1 MKTCP
6 KCGYDKLADTARF
19 CHKCGCDCAAVQV
32 KRTPAAEEPE
42 AAPLVGDKNLINE
55 STIIGKQEKYEA
67 SNITIHNNIT
77 EDHSH
82 TTIVCAASGKRIYL
96 DHSVVC
102 PKCGKQ
108 VALEYYVE
116 ASKRCEN
123 CEQQAREEYRAFVV
137 RTTGAGPLDAAC
149 KQQLDAEAQRLR
161 IDAAT
166 QASILRARQ
175 QKPAGKSA
183 ELTSVQRA
191 ELEAAVSRLITATEP
206 EPAQKSLEALT
217 VLHENSSN
225 YEAGYWYFLA
235 RAVVCPEESVKA
247 YEEELTDDYWQR
259 FWGFLSYC
267 NTGSPKGGAA
277 VDRLRSVFGQRE
289 DDIRLAEAVYYLAR
303 GFDAFETSMLE
314 RAGELASSVRREY
327 LSKPLISVYDT
338 LQRLVRENIRLE
350 EKYTPMET
358 FVLVDVFRAG
368 KYIEY
373 LCVEQARKEQEA
385 REAEA
390 RREQEAREAEAKLER
405 ERQTAEQALR
415 RKQAEMSADRS
426 KRMEQ
431 EMARLGGAKPAAT
444 QQADSKA
451 FAGYETVVPGTKK
464 RNWGKTILI
473 VVVCLIALIG
483 LLFLIPAPEVR
494 NPSPSIGNRN
504 PRRARSRTPA
514 SYCSDSGAGIRN
526 SSPISAIRVAVGE
539 DRADLHAADS
549 RLQIELHGER
559 LGDKL
564 FLRQVGEHFFRI
576 DEDGVSAGRP
586 LVGYAVF
593 VEQVAQQLHLADA
606 GVELFVFGI
615 FVQPHGQ
622 RIHVAARHA
631 AVGHVAFEHDAEG
644 HGLPVELFAAHGHEP
659 AHVHHTVLLGRD
671 GHDVG
676 IGVDFADDLLD
687 GLVGIA
693 LLAGL
698 DEIGIL
704 GEAGRVEQQGYAIA
718 AADFGRFADVA
729 HRHGLAAGRVVGDG
743 QHDARDF
750 LARVL
755 AQELFELGDVHLTLE
770 RQLSFRHHQRAHRI
784 PPLPRRGL
792 HDRRC
797 ALWWCRNG
805 SCPGRCRPP

>member
-32 KRTPAAEEPE
+32 KRTSAAEEPE

-82 TTIVCAASGKRIYL
+82 TTIVCAVSGKRIYL

-149 KQQLDAEAQRLR
+149 KQQLDAEAQRLQ

-225 YEAGYWYFLA
+225 YEADYWYFLA

-259 FWGFLSYC
+259 YWGFLGYC

-289 DDIRLAEAVYYLAR
+289 DDIRLAEAIYYLAR
-303 GFDAFETSMLE
+303 GFDAFETSMLG
-314 RAGELASSVRREY
+314 RAGELASSVRRED
-327 LSKPLISVYDT
+327 LSKPLVPVYDT

-358 FVLVDVFRAG
+358 FVFVDVFRAG

-373 LCVEQARKEQEA
+373 LCAEQARKEQEA

-405 ERQTAEQALR
+405 ERQAAAQALR

-483 LLFLIPAPEVR
+483 LLFLIPAPE
-494 NPSPSIGNRN
+494 S
-504 PRRARSRTPA
+504 
-514 SYCSDSGAGIRN
+514 
-526 SSPISAIRVAVGE
+526 
-539 DRADLHAADS
+539 
-549 RLQIELHGER
+549 LQ
-559 LGDKL
+559 
-564 FLRQVGEHFFRI
+564 
-576 DEDGVSAGRP
+576 
-586 LVGYAVF
+586 
-593 VEQVAQQLHLADA
+593 
-606 GVELFVFGI
+606 
-615 FVQPHGQ
+615 
-622 RIHVAARHA
+622 
-631 AVGHVAFEHDAEG
+631 
-644 HGLPVELFAAHGHEP
+644 
-659 AHVHHTVLLGRD
+659 
-671 GHDVG
+671 
-676 IGVDFADDLLD
+676 
-687 GLVGIA
+687 
-693 LLAGL
+693 
-698 DEIGIL
+698 
-704 GEAGRVEQQGYAIA
+704 
-718 AADFGRFADVA
+718 
-729 HRHGLAAGRVVGDG
+729 
-743 QHDARDF
+743 
-750 LARVL
+750 
-755 AQELFELGDVHLTLE
+755 
-770 RQLSFRHHQRAHRI
+770 
-784 PPLPRRGL
+784 
-792 HDRRC
+792 
-797 ALWWCRNG
+797 
-805 SCPGRCRPP
+805 

>member
-1 MKTCP
+1 MEDSQHLCP
-6 KCGYDKLADTARF
+6 DCGANYVEAVVDDIASGAGADSRLMLASLEEGLAGLDAVPLPALGDTAR
-19 CHKCGCDCAAVQV
+19 KMLPALCAAALVFCLLAGVATGANIFYLLVAVALVPLAVSLLARMQGKLRLSAGEV
-32 KRTPAAEEPE
+32 VVRAAARVFAEDAASVRERFAGDAEVLARLDAMQLRLDDALARQASAHAQNRRKVTVIAAVVLICCSAGAGALAVRNHAARKAQAAYAAQPEWVRLRDSYADAAGDDEYAGKDLRIAVVRAMLADGQGAAAEEPE

-82 TTIVCAASGKRIYL
+82 TTIVCAVSGKRIYL

-483 LLFLIPAPEVR
+483 LLFLIPAPE
-494 NPSPSIGNRN
+494 S
-504 PRRARSRTPA
+504 
-514 SYCSDSGAGIRN
+514 
-526 SSPISAIRVAVGE
+526 
-539 DRADLHAADS
+539 
-549 RLQIELHGER
+549 LQ
-559 LGDKL
+559 
-564 FLRQVGEHFFRI
+564 
-576 DEDGVSAGRP
+576 
-586 LVGYAVF
+586 
-593 VEQVAQQLHLADA
+593 
-606 GVELFVFGI
+606 
-615 FVQPHGQ
+615 
-622 RIHVAARHA
+622 
-631 AVGHVAFEHDAEG
+631 
-644 HGLPVELFAAHGHEP
+644 
-659 AHVHHTVLLGRD
+659 
-671 GHDVG
+671 
-676 IGVDFADDLLD
+676 
-687 GLVGIA
+687 
-693 LLAGL
+693 
-698 DEIGIL
+698 
-704 GEAGRVEQQGYAIA
+704 
-718 AADFGRFADVA
+718 
-729 HRHGLAAGRVVGDG
+729 
-743 QHDARDF
+743 
-750 LARVL
+750 
-755 AQELFELGDVHLTLE
+755 
-770 RQLSFRHHQRAHRI
+770 
-784 PPLPRRGL
+784 
-792 HDRRC
+792 
-797 ALWWCRNG
+797 
-805 SCPGRCRPP
+805 

>member
-6 KCGYDKLADTARF
+6 VCGNRMEDSQHLCPDCGADYVEAVVNDIASGAGADSRLMLASLEEGLAGLDAVPLPALGDTAR
-19 CHKCGCDCAAVQV
+19 KMLPALCAAALVFCLLAGVATGANIFYLLAAVALVPLAVSLLARMQGKLRLSAGEV
-32 KRTPAAEEPE
+32 VVRAAARVFAEDAASVRERFAGDAEVLARLDAMQLRLDDALARQASAHAQNRRKVTVIAAVVLICCSAGAGALAVRNHAARKAQAAYAAQPEWVRLRDSYADAAGDDEYAGKDLRIAVVRAMLADGQGAAAEEPE

-82 TTIVCAASGKRIYL
+82 TTIVCAVSGKRIYL

-483 LLFLIPAPEVR
+483 LLFLIPAPE
-494 NPSPSIGNRN
+494 S
-504 PRRARSRTPA
+504 
-514 SYCSDSGAGIRN
+514 
-526 SSPISAIRVAVGE
+526 
-539 DRADLHAADS
+539 
-549 RLQIELHGER
+549 LQ
-559 LGDKL
+559 
-564 FLRQVGEHFFRI
+564 
-576 DEDGVSAGRP
+576 
-586 LVGYAVF
+586 
-593 VEQVAQQLHLADA
+593 
-606 GVELFVFGI
+606 
-615 FVQPHGQ
+615 
-622 RIHVAARHA
+622 
-631 AVGHVAFEHDAEG
+631 
-644 HGLPVELFAAHGHEP
+644 
-659 AHVHHTVLLGRD
+659 
-671 GHDVG
+671 
-676 IGVDFADDLLD
+676 
-687 GLVGIA
+687 
-693 LLAGL
+693 
-698 DEIGIL
+698 
-704 GEAGRVEQQGYAIA
+704 
-718 AADFGRFADVA
+718 
-729 HRHGLAAGRVVGDG
+729 
-743 QHDARDF
+743 
-750 LARVL
+750 
-755 AQELFELGDVHLTLE
+755 
-770 RQLSFRHHQRAHRI
+770 
-784 PPLPRRGL
+784 
-792 HDRRC
+792 
-797 ALWWCRNG
+797 
-805 SCPGRCRPP
+805 

>member
-1 MKTCP
+1 MEDSQHLCP
-6 KCGYDKLADTARF
+6 DCGANYVEAVVDDIASGAGADSRLMLASLEEGLAGLDAVPLPALGDTAR
-19 CHKCGCDCAAVQV
+19 KMLPALCAAALVFCLLAGVATGANIFYLLAAVALVPLAVSLLARMQGKLRLSAGEV
-32 KRTPAAEEPE
+32 VVRAAARVFAEDAASVRERFAGDAEVLARLDAMQLRLDDALARQASAHAQNRRKVTVIAAVVLICCSAGAGALAVRNHAARKAQAAYAAQPEWVRLRDSYADAAGDDEYAGKDLRIAVVRAMLADGQGAAAEEPE

-82 TTIVCAASGKRIYL
+82 TTIVCAVSGKRIYL

-405 ERQTAEQALR
+405 ERQAAEQALR

-483 LLFLIPAPEVR
+483 LLFLIPAPE
-494 NPSPSIGNRN
+494 S
-504 PRRARSRTPA
+504 
-514 SYCSDSGAGIRN
+514 
-526 SSPISAIRVAVGE
+526 
-539 DRADLHAADS
+539 
-549 RLQIELHGER
+549 LQ
-559 LGDKL
+559 
-564 FLRQVGEHFFRI
+564 
-576 DEDGVSAGRP
+576 
-586 LVGYAVF
+586 
-593 VEQVAQQLHLADA
+593 
-606 GVELFVFGI
+606 
-615 FVQPHGQ
+615 
-622 RIHVAARHA
+622 
-631 AVGHVAFEHDAEG
+631 
-644 HGLPVELFAAHGHEP
+644 
-659 AHVHHTVLLGRD
+659 
-671 GHDVG
+671 
-676 IGVDFADDLLD
+676 
-687 GLVGIA
+687 
-693 LLAGL
+693 
-698 DEIGIL
+698 
-704 GEAGRVEQQGYAIA
+704 
-718 AADFGRFADVA
+718 
-729 HRHGLAAGRVVGDG
+729 
-743 QHDARDF
+743 
-750 LARVL
+750 
-755 AQELFELGDVHLTLE
+755 
-770 RQLSFRHHQRAHRI
+770 
-784 PPLPRRGL
+784 
-792 HDRRC
+792 
-797 ALWWCRNG
+797 
-805 SCPGRCRPP
+805 

>member
-1 MKTCP
+1 MEDSQHLCP
-6 KCGYDKLADTARF
+6 DCGANYVEAVVDDIASGAGADSRLMLASLEEGLAGLDAVPLPALGDTAR
-19 CHKCGCDCAAVQV
+19 KMLPALCAAALVFCLLAGVATGANIFYLLAAVALVPLAVSLLARMQGKLRLSAGEV
-32 KRTPAAEEPE
+32 VVRAAARVFAEDAASVRERFAGDAEVLARLDAMQLRLDDALARQASAHAQNRRKVTVIAAVVLICCSAGAGALAVRNHAARKAQAAYAAQPEWVRLRDSYADAAGDDEYAGKDLRIAVVRAMLADGQGAAAEEPE

-82 TTIVCAASGKRIYL
+82 TTIVCAVSGKRIYL

-314 RAGELASSVRREY
+314 RAGELASSVRRE
-327 LSKPLISVYDT
+327 SFPKPLISVYDT

-483 LLFLIPAPEVR
+483 LLFLIPAPE
-494 NPSPSIGNRN
+494 S
-504 PRRARSRTPA
+504 
-514 SYCSDSGAGIRN
+514 
-526 SSPISAIRVAVGE
+526 
-539 DRADLHAADS
+539 
-549 RLQIELHGER
+549 LQ
-559 LGDKL
+559 
-564 FLRQVGEHFFRI
+564 
-576 DEDGVSAGRP
+576 
-586 LVGYAVF
+586 
-593 VEQVAQQLHLADA
+593 
-606 GVELFVFGI
+606 
-615 FVQPHGQ
+615 
-622 RIHVAARHA
+622 
-631 AVGHVAFEHDAEG
+631 
-644 HGLPVELFAAHGHEP
+644 
-659 AHVHHTVLLGRD
+659 
-671 GHDVG
+671 
-676 IGVDFADDLLD
+676 
-687 GLVGIA
+687 
-693 LLAGL
+693 
-698 DEIGIL
+698 
-704 GEAGRVEQQGYAIA
+704 
-718 AADFGRFADVA
+718 
-729 HRHGLAAGRVVGDG
+729 
-743 QHDARDF
+743 
-750 LARVL
+750 
-755 AQELFELGDVHLTLE
+755 
-770 RQLSFRHHQRAHRI
+770 
-784 PPLPRRGL
+784 
-792 HDRRC
+792 
-797 ALWWCRNG
+797 
-805 SCPGRCRPP
+805 

>member
-6 KCGYDKLADTARF
+6 VCGNRMEDSQHLCPDCGANYVEAVVDDIASGAGADSRLMLASLEEGLAGLDAVPLPALGDTAR
-19 CHKCGCDCAAVQV
+19 KMLPALCAAALVFCLLAGVATGANIFYLLAAVALVPLAVSLLARMQGKLRLSAGEV
-32 KRTPAAEEPE
+32 VVRAAARVFAEDAASVRERFAGDAEVLARLDAMQLRLDDALARQASAHAQNRRKVTVIAAVVLICCSAGAGALAVRNHAARKAQAAYAAQPEWVRLRDSYADAAGDDEYAGKDLRIAVVRAMLADGQGAAAEEPE

-82 TTIVCAASGKRIYL
+82 TTIVCAVSGKRIYL

-483 LLFLIPAPEVR
+483 LLFLIPAPE
-494 NPSPSIGNRN
+494 S
-504 PRRARSRTPA
+504 
-514 SYCSDSGAGIRN
+514 
-526 SSPISAIRVAVGE
+526 
-539 DRADLHAADS
+539 
-549 RLQIELHGER
+549 LQ
-559 LGDKL
+559 
-564 FLRQVGEHFFRI
+564 
-576 DEDGVSAGRP
+576 
-586 LVGYAVF
+586 
-593 VEQVAQQLHLADA
+593 
-606 GVELFVFGI
+606 
-615 FVQPHGQ
+615 
-622 RIHVAARHA
+622 
-631 AVGHVAFEHDAEG
+631 
-644 HGLPVELFAAHGHEP
+644 
-659 AHVHHTVLLGRD
+659 
-671 GHDVG
+671 
-676 IGVDFADDLLD
+676 
-687 GLVGIA
+687 
-693 LLAGL
+693 
-698 DEIGIL
+698 
-704 GEAGRVEQQGYAIA
+704 
-718 AADFGRFADVA
+718 
-729 HRHGLAAGRVVGDG
+729 
-743 QHDARDF
+743 
-750 LARVL
+750 
-755 AQELFELGDVHLTLE
+755 
-770 RQLSFRHHQRAHRI
+770 
-784 PPLPRRGL
+784 
-792 HDRRC
+792 
-797 ALWWCRNG
+797 
-805 SCPGRCRPP
+805 

>member
-1 MKTCP
+1 MEDSQHLCP
-6 KCGYDKLADTARF
+6 DCGANYVEAVVDDIASGAGADSRLMLASLEEGLAGLDAVPLPALGDTAR
-19 CHKCGCDCAAVQV
+19 KMLPALCAAALVFCLLAGVATGANIFYLLAAVALVPLAVSLLARMQGKLRLSAGEV
-32 KRTPAAEEPE
+32 VVRAAARVFAEDAASVRERFAGDAEVLARLDAMQLRLDDALARQASAHAQNRRKVTVIAAVVLICCSAGAGALAVRNHAARKAQAAYAAQPEWVWLRDSYADAAGDDEYAGKDLRIAVVRAMLADGQGAAAEEPE

-82 TTIVCAASGKRIYL
+82 TTIVCAVSGKRIYL

-483 LLFLIPAPEVR
+483 LLFLIPAPE
-494 NPSPSIGNRN
+494 S
-504 PRRARSRTPA
+504 
-514 SYCSDSGAGIRN
+514 
-526 SSPISAIRVAVGE
+526 
-539 DRADLHAADS
+539 
-549 RLQIELHGER
+549 LQ
-559 LGDKL
+559 
-564 FLRQVGEHFFRI
+564 
-576 DEDGVSAGRP
+576 
-586 LVGYAVF
+586 
-593 VEQVAQQLHLADA
+593 
-606 GVELFVFGI
+606 
-615 FVQPHGQ
+615 
-622 RIHVAARHA
+622 
-631 AVGHVAFEHDAEG
+631 
-644 HGLPVELFAAHGHEP
+644 
-659 AHVHHTVLLGRD
+659 
-671 GHDVG
+671 
-676 IGVDFADDLLD
+676 
-687 GLVGIA
+687 
-693 LLAGL
+693 
-698 DEIGIL
+698 
-704 GEAGRVEQQGYAIA
+704 
-718 AADFGRFADVA
+718 
-729 HRHGLAAGRVVGDG
+729 
-743 QHDARDF
+743 
-750 LARVL
+750 
-755 AQELFELGDVHLTLE
+755 
-770 RQLSFRHHQRAHRI
+770 
-784 PPLPRRGL
+784 
-792 HDRRC
+792 
-797 ALWWCRNG
+797 
-805 SCPGRCRPP
+805 

>member
-1 MKTCP
+1 MEDSQHLCP
-6 KCGYDKLADTARF
+6 DCGADYVEAVVNDIASGAGADSRLMLASLEEGLAGLDAVPLPALGDTAR
-19 CHKCGCDCAAVQV
+19 KMLPALCAAALVFCLLAGVATGANIFYLLAAVALVPLAVSLLARMQGKLRLSAGEV
-32 KRTPAAEEPE
+32 VVRAAARVFAEDAASVRERFAGDAEVLARLDAMQLRLDDALARQASAHAQNRRKVTVIAAVVLICCSAGAGALAVRNHAARKAQAAYAAQPEWVRLRDSYADAAGDDEYAGKDLRIAVVRAMLADGQGAAAEEPE

-82 TTIVCAASGKRIYL
+82 TTIVCAVSGKRIYL

-350 EKYTPMET
+350 EKYTPMEI

-483 LLFLIPAPEVR
+483 LLFLIPAPE
-494 NPSPSIGNRN
+494 S
-504 PRRARSRTPA
+504 
-514 SYCSDSGAGIRN
+514 
-526 SSPISAIRVAVGE
+526 
-539 DRADLHAADS
+539 
-549 RLQIELHGER
+549 LQ
-559 LGDKL
+559 
-564 FLRQVGEHFFRI
+564 
-576 DEDGVSAGRP
+576 
-586 LVGYAVF
+586 
-593 VEQVAQQLHLADA
+593 
-606 GVELFVFGI
+606 
-615 FVQPHGQ
+615 
-622 RIHVAARHA
+622 
-631 AVGHVAFEHDAEG
+631 
-644 HGLPVELFAAHGHEP
+644 
-659 AHVHHTVLLGRD
+659 
-671 GHDVG
+671 
-676 IGVDFADDLLD
+676 
-687 GLVGIA
+687 
-693 LLAGL
+693 
-698 DEIGIL
+698 
-704 GEAGRVEQQGYAIA
+704 
-718 AADFGRFADVA
+718 
-729 HRHGLAAGRVVGDG
+729 
-743 QHDARDF
+743 
-750 LARVL
+750 
-755 AQELFELGDVHLTLE
+755 
-770 RQLSFRHHQRAHRI
+770 
-784 PPLPRRGL
+784 
-792 HDRRC
+792 
-797 ALWWCRNG
+797 
-805 SCPGRCRPP
+805 

>member
-1 MKTCP
+1 MEDSQHLCP
-6 KCGYDKLADTARF
+6 DCGADYVEAVVNDIASGAGADSRLMLASLEEGLAGLDAVPLPALGDTAR
-19 CHKCGCDCAAVQV
+19 KMLPALCAAALVFCLLAGVATGANIFYLLAAVALVPLAVSLLARMQGKLRLSAGEV
-32 KRTPAAEEPE
+32 VVRAAARVFAEDAASVRERFAGDAEVLARLDAMQLRLDDALARQASAHAQNRRKVTVIAAVVLICCSAGAGALAVRNHAARKAQAAYAAQPEWVRLRDSYADAAGDDEYAGKDLRIAVVRAMLADGQGAAAEEPE

-82 TTIVCAASGKRIYL
+82 TTIVCAVSGKRIYL

-431 EMARLGGAKPAAT
+431 EMARLGGVKPAAT

-483 LLFLIPAPEVR
+483 LLFLIPAPE
-494 NPSPSIGNRN
+494 S
-504 PRRARSRTPA
+504 
-514 SYCSDSGAGIRN
+514 
-526 SSPISAIRVAVGE
+526 
-539 DRADLHAADS
+539 
-549 RLQIELHGER
+549 LQ
-559 LGDKL
+559 
-564 FLRQVGEHFFRI
+564 
-576 DEDGVSAGRP
+576 
-586 LVGYAVF
+586 
-593 VEQVAQQLHLADA
+593 
-606 GVELFVFGI
+606 
-615 FVQPHGQ
+615 
-622 RIHVAARHA
+622 
-631 AVGHVAFEHDAEG
+631 
-644 HGLPVELFAAHGHEP
+644 
-659 AHVHHTVLLGRD
+659 
-671 GHDVG
+671 
-676 IGVDFADDLLD
+676 
-687 GLVGIA
+687 
-693 LLAGL
+693 
-698 DEIGIL
+698 
-704 GEAGRVEQQGYAIA
+704 
-718 AADFGRFADVA
+718 
-729 HRHGLAAGRVVGDG
+729 
-743 QHDARDF
+743 
-750 LARVL
+750 
-755 AQELFELGDVHLTLE
+755 
-770 RQLSFRHHQRAHRI
+770 
-784 PPLPRRGL
+784 
-792 HDRRC
+792 
-797 ALWWCRNG
+797 
-805 SCPGRCRPP
+805 

>member
-1 MKTCP
+1 MEDSQHLCP
-6 KCGYDKLADTARF
+6 DCGANYVEAVVDDIASGAGADSRLMLASLEEGLAGLDAVPLPALGDTAR
-19 CHKCGCDCAAVQV
+19 KMLPALCAAALVFCLLAGVATGANIFYLLAAVALVPLAVSLLARMQGKLRLSAGEV
-32 KRTPAAEEPE
+32 VVRAAARVFAEDAASVRERFAGDAEVLARLDAMQLRLDDALARQASAHAQNRRKVTVIAAVVLICCSAGAGALAVRNHAARKAQAAYAAQPEWVRLRDSYADAAGDDEYAGKDLRIAVVRAMLADGQGAAAEEPE

-82 TTIVCAASGKRIYL
+82 TTIVCAVSGKRIYL

-405 ERQTAEQALR
+405 ERQAAEQALR
-415 RKQAEMSADRS
+415 RKQAELSADRS

-483 LLFLIPAPEVR
+483 LLFLIPAPE
-494 NPSPSIGNRN
+494 S
-504 PRRARSRTPA
+504 
-514 SYCSDSGAGIRN
+514 
-526 SSPISAIRVAVGE
+526 
-539 DRADLHAADS
+539 
-549 RLQIELHGER
+549 LQ
-559 LGDKL
+559 
-564 FLRQVGEHFFRI
+564 
-576 DEDGVSAGRP
+576 
-586 LVGYAVF
+586 
-593 VEQVAQQLHLADA
+593 
-606 GVELFVFGI
+606 
-615 FVQPHGQ
+615 
-622 RIHVAARHA
+622 
-631 AVGHVAFEHDAEG
+631 
-644 HGLPVELFAAHGHEP
+644 
-659 AHVHHTVLLGRD
+659 
-671 GHDVG
+671 
-676 IGVDFADDLLD
+676 
-687 GLVGIA
+687 
-693 LLAGL
+693 
-698 DEIGIL
+698 
-704 GEAGRVEQQGYAIA
+704 
-718 AADFGRFADVA
+718 
-729 HRHGLAAGRVVGDG
+729 
-743 QHDARDF
+743 
-750 LARVL
+750 
-755 AQELFELGDVHLTLE
+755 
-770 RQLSFRHHQRAHRI
+770 
-784 PPLPRRGL
+784 
-792 HDRRC
+792 
-797 ALWWCRNG
+797 
-805 SCPGRCRPP
+805 

>member
-1 MKTCP
+1 MEDSQHLCP
-6 KCGYDKLADTARF
+6 DCGANYVEAVVDDIASGAGADSRLMLASLEEGLAGLDAVPLPALGDTAR
-19 CHKCGCDCAAVQV
+19 KMLPALCAAALVFCLLAGVATGANIFYLLAAVALVPLAVSLLARMQGKLRLSAGEV
-32 KRTPAAEEPE
+32 VVRAAARVFAEDAASVRERFAGDAEVLARLDAMQLRLDAALARQASAHAQNRRKVTVIAAVVLICCSAGAGALAVRNHAARKAQAAYAAQPEWVRLRDSYADAAGDDEYAGKDLRIAVVRAMLADGQGAAAEEPE

-82 TTIVCAASGKRIYL
+82 TTIVCAVSGKRIYL

-314 RAGELASSVRREY
+314 RAGELASSVRRES

-405 ERQTAEQALR
+405 ERQAAEQALR

-483 LLFLIPAPEVR
+483 LLFLIPAPE
-494 NPSPSIGNRN
+494 S
-504 PRRARSRTPA
+504 
-514 SYCSDSGAGIRN
+514 
-526 SSPISAIRVAVGE
+526 
-539 DRADLHAADS
+539 
-549 RLQIELHGER
+549 LQ
-559 LGDKL
+559 
-564 FLRQVGEHFFRI
+564 
-576 DEDGVSAGRP
+576 
-586 LVGYAVF
+586 
-593 VEQVAQQLHLADA
+593 
-606 GVELFVFGI
+606 
-615 FVQPHGQ
+615 
-622 RIHVAARHA
+622 
-631 AVGHVAFEHDAEG
+631 
-644 HGLPVELFAAHGHEP
+644 
-659 AHVHHTVLLGRD
+659 
-671 GHDVG
+671 
-676 IGVDFADDLLD
+676 
-687 GLVGIA
+687 
-693 LLAGL
+693 
-698 DEIGIL
+698 
-704 GEAGRVEQQGYAIA
+704 
-718 AADFGRFADVA
+718 
-729 HRHGLAAGRVVGDG
+729 
-743 QHDARDF
+743 
-750 LARVL
+750 
-755 AQELFELGDVHLTLE
+755 
-770 RQLSFRHHQRAHRI
+770 
-784 PPLPRRGL
+784 
-792 HDRRC
+792 
-797 ALWWCRNG
+797 
-805 SCPGRCRPP
+805 

>member
-1 MKTCP
+1 MEDSQHLCP
-6 KCGYDKLADTARF
+6 DCGANYVEAVVDDIASGAGADSRLMLASLEEGLAGLDAVPLPALGDTAR
-19 CHKCGCDCAAVQV
+19 KMLPALCAAALVFCLLAGVATGANIFYLLAAVALVPLVVSLLARMQGKLRLSAGEV
-32 KRTPAAEEPE
+32 VVRAAARVFAEDAASVRERFAGDAEVLARLDAMQLRLDDALARQASAHAQNRRKVTVIAAVVLICCSAGAGALAVRNHAARKAQAAYAAQPEWVRLRDSYADAAGDDEYAGKDLRIAVVRAMLADGQGAAAEEPE

-82 TTIVCAASGKRIYL
+82 TTIVCAVSGKRIYL

-483 LLFLIPAPEVR
+483 LLFLIPAPE
-494 NPSPSIGNRN
+494 S
-504 PRRARSRTPA
+504 
-514 SYCSDSGAGIRN
+514 
-526 SSPISAIRVAVGE
+526 
-539 DRADLHAADS
+539 
-549 RLQIELHGER
+549 LQ
-559 LGDKL
+559 
-564 FLRQVGEHFFRI
+564 
-576 DEDGVSAGRP
+576 
-586 LVGYAVF
+586 
-593 VEQVAQQLHLADA
+593 
-606 GVELFVFGI
+606 
-615 FVQPHGQ
+615 
-622 RIHVAARHA
+622 
-631 AVGHVAFEHDAEG
+631 
-644 HGLPVELFAAHGHEP
+644 
-659 AHVHHTVLLGRD
+659 
-671 GHDVG
+671 
-676 IGVDFADDLLD
+676 
-687 GLVGIA
+687 
-693 LLAGL
+693 
-698 DEIGIL
+698 
-704 GEAGRVEQQGYAIA
+704 
-718 AADFGRFADVA
+718 
-729 HRHGLAAGRVVGDG
+729 
-743 QHDARDF
+743 
-750 LARVL
+750 
-755 AQELFELGDVHLTLE
+755 
-770 RQLSFRHHQRAHRI
+770 
-784 PPLPRRGL
+784 
-792 HDRRC
+792 
-797 ALWWCRNG
+797 
-805 SCPGRCRPP
+805 

>member
-1 MKTCP
+1 MEDSQHLCP
-6 KCGYDKLADTARF
+6 DCGADYVEAVVNDIASGAGADSRLMLASLEEGLAGLDAVPLPALGDTAR
-19 CHKCGCDCAAVQV
+19 KMLPALCAAALVFCLLAGVATGANIFYLLAAVALVPLAVSLLARMQGKLRLSAGEV
-32 KRTPAAEEPE
+32 VVRAAARVFAEDAASVRERFAGDAEVLARLDAMQLRLDDALARQASAHAQNRRKVTVIAAVVLICCSAGAGALAVRNHAARKAQAAYAAQPEWVRLRDSYADAAGDDEYAGKDLRIAVVRAMLADGQGAAAEEPE

-82 TTIVCAASGKRIYL
+82 TTIVCAVSGKRIYL

-415 RKQAEMSADRS
+415 RKQAEVSADRS

-483 LLFLIPAPEVR
+483 LLFLIPAPE
-494 NPSPSIGNRN
+494 S
-504 PRRARSRTPA
+504 
-514 SYCSDSGAGIRN
+514 
-526 SSPISAIRVAVGE
+526 
-539 DRADLHAADS
+539 
-549 RLQIELHGER
+549 LQ
-559 LGDKL
+559 
-564 FLRQVGEHFFRI
+564 
-576 DEDGVSAGRP
+576 
-586 LVGYAVF
+586 
-593 VEQVAQQLHLADA
+593 
-606 GVELFVFGI
+606 
-615 FVQPHGQ
+615 
-622 RIHVAARHA
+622 
-631 AVGHVAFEHDAEG
+631 
-644 HGLPVELFAAHGHEP
+644 
-659 AHVHHTVLLGRD
+659 
-671 GHDVG
+671 
-676 IGVDFADDLLD
+676 
-687 GLVGIA
+687 
-693 LLAGL
+693 
-698 DEIGIL
+698 
-704 GEAGRVEQQGYAIA
+704 
-718 AADFGRFADVA
+718 
-729 HRHGLAAGRVVGDG
+729 
-743 QHDARDF
+743 
-750 LARVL
+750 
-755 AQELFELGDVHLTLE
+755 
-770 RQLSFRHHQRAHRI
+770 
-784 PPLPRRGL
+784 
-792 HDRRC
+792 
-797 ALWWCRNG
+797 
-805 SCPGRCRPP
+805 

>member
-1 MKTCP
+1 MEDSQHLCP
-6 KCGYDKLADTARF
+6 DCGANYVEAVVDDIASGAGADSRLMLASLEEGLAGLDAVPLPALGDTAR
-19 CHKCGCDCAAVQV
+19 KMLPALCAAALVFCLLAGVATGANIFYLLAAVALVPLAVSLLARMQGKLRLSAGEV
-32 KRTPAAEEPE
+32 VVRAAARVFAEDAASVRERFAGDAEVLARLDAMQLRLDDALARQASAHAQNRRKVTVIAAVVLICCSAGAGALAVRNHAARKAQAAYAAQPEWVRLRDSYADAAGDDEYAGKDLRIAVVRAMLADGQGAAAEEPE

-82 TTIVCAASGKRIYL
+82 TTIVCAVSGKRIYL

-289 DDIRLAEAVYYLAR
+289 DDIRLAEAIYYLAR
-303 GFDAFETSMLE
+303 GFDAFETSMLG

-327 LSKPLISVYDT
+327 LSKPLVPVYDT

-483 LLFLIPAPEVR
+483 LLFLIPAPE
-494 NPSPSIGNRN
+494 S
-504 PRRARSRTPA
+504 
-514 SYCSDSGAGIRN
+514 
-526 SSPISAIRVAVGE
+526 
-539 DRADLHAADS
+539 
-549 RLQIELHGER
+549 LQ
-559 LGDKL
+559 
-564 FLRQVGEHFFRI
+564 
-576 DEDGVSAGRP
+576 
-586 LVGYAVF
+586 
-593 VEQVAQQLHLADA
+593 
-606 GVELFVFGI
+606 
-615 FVQPHGQ
+615 
-622 RIHVAARHA
+622 
-631 AVGHVAFEHDAEG
+631 
-644 HGLPVELFAAHGHEP
+644 
-659 AHVHHTVLLGRD
+659 
-671 GHDVG
+671 
-676 IGVDFADDLLD
+676 
-687 GLVGIA
+687 
-693 LLAGL
+693 
-698 DEIGIL
+698 
-704 GEAGRVEQQGYAIA
+704 
-718 AADFGRFADVA
+718 
-729 HRHGLAAGRVVGDG
+729 
-743 QHDARDF
+743 
-750 LARVL
+750 
-755 AQELFELGDVHLTLE
+755 
-770 RQLSFRHHQRAHRI
+770 
-784 PPLPRRGL
+784 
-792 HDRRC
+792 
-797 ALWWCRNG
+797 
-805 SCPGRCRPP
+805 

>member
-32 KRTPAAEEPE
+32 ERTSAAEEPE

-82 TTIVCAASGKRIYL
+82 TTIVCAVSGKRIYL

-149 KQQLDAEAQRLR
+149 KQQLDAEAQRLQ

-166 QASILRARQ
+166 QASILRARL

-206 EPAQKSLEALT
+206 EPAQKSFEALT

-225 YEAGYWYFLA
+225 YEADYWYFLA
-235 RAVVCPEESVKA
+235 RAIVCPEESVKA

-259 FWGFLSYC
+259 FWGFLGYC

-373 LCVEQARKEQEA
+373 LCAEQARKEQEA

-405 ERQTAEQALR
+405 ERRAAEQALR
-415 RKQAEMSADRS
+415 RKQAELSADRS

-483 LLFLIPAPEVR
+483 LLFLIPAPE
-494 NPSPSIGNRN
+494 S
-504 PRRARSRTPA
+504 
-514 SYCSDSGAGIRN
+514 
-526 SSPISAIRVAVGE
+526 
-539 DRADLHAADS
+539 
-549 RLQIELHGER
+549 LQ
-559 LGDKL
+559 
-564 FLRQVGEHFFRI
+564 
-576 DEDGVSAGRP
+576 
-586 LVGYAVF
+586 
-593 VEQVAQQLHLADA
+593 
-606 GVELFVFGI
+606 
-615 FVQPHGQ
+615 
-622 RIHVAARHA
+622 
-631 AVGHVAFEHDAEG
+631 
-644 HGLPVELFAAHGHEP
+644 
-659 AHVHHTVLLGRD
+659 
-671 GHDVG
+671 
-676 IGVDFADDLLD
+676 
-687 GLVGIA
+687 
-693 LLAGL
+693 
-698 DEIGIL
+698 
-704 GEAGRVEQQGYAIA
+704 
-718 AADFGRFADVA
+718 
-729 HRHGLAAGRVVGDG
+729 
-743 QHDARDF
+743 
-750 LARVL
+750 
-755 AQELFELGDVHLTLE
+755 
-770 RQLSFRHHQRAHRI
+770 
-784 PPLPRRGL
+784 
-792 HDRRC
+792 
-797 ALWWCRNG
+797 
-805 SCPGRCRPP
+805 

>member
-1 MKTCP
+1 MEDSQHLCP
-6 KCGYDKLADTARF
+6 DCGANYVEAVVDDIASGAGADSRLMLASLEEGLAGLDAVPLPALGDTAR
-19 CHKCGCDCAAVQV
+19 KMLPALCAAALVFCLLAGVATGANIFYLLAAVALVPLAVSLLARMQGKLRLSAGEV
-32 KRTPAAEEPE
+32 VVRAAARVFAEDAASVRERFAGDAEVLARLDAMQLRLDDALARQASAHAQNRRKVTVIAAVVLICCSAGAGALAVRNHAARKAQAAYAAQPEWVRLRDSYADAAGDDEYAGKDLRIAVVRAMLADGQGAAAEEPE

-82 TTIVCAASGKRIYL
+82 TTIVCAVSGKRIYL

-289 DDIRLAEAVYYLAR
+289 DDIRLAEAIYYLAR
-303 GFDAFETSMLE
+303 GFDAFETSMLG

-327 LSKPLISVYDT
+327 LSKPLVPVYDT

-405 ERQTAEQALR
+405 ERQAAEQALR

-483 LLFLIPAPEVR
+483 LLFLIPAPE
-494 NPSPSIGNRN
+494 S
-504 PRRARSRTPA
+504 
-514 SYCSDSGAGIRN
+514 
-526 SSPISAIRVAVGE
+526 
-539 DRADLHAADS
+539 
-549 RLQIELHGER
+549 LQ
-559 LGDKL
+559 
-564 FLRQVGEHFFRI
+564 
-576 DEDGVSAGRP
+576 
-586 LVGYAVF
+586 
-593 VEQVAQQLHLADA
+593 
-606 GVELFVFGI
+606 
-615 FVQPHGQ
+615 
-622 RIHVAARHA
+622 
-631 AVGHVAFEHDAEG
+631 
-644 HGLPVELFAAHGHEP
+644 
-659 AHVHHTVLLGRD
+659 
-671 GHDVG
+671 
-676 IGVDFADDLLD
+676 
-687 GLVGIA
+687 
-693 LLAGL
+693 
-698 DEIGIL
+698 
-704 GEAGRVEQQGYAIA
+704 
-718 AADFGRFADVA
+718 
-729 HRHGLAAGRVVGDG
+729 
-743 QHDARDF
+743 
-750 LARVL
+750 
-755 AQELFELGDVHLTLE
+755 
-770 RQLSFRHHQRAHRI
+770 
-784 PPLPRRGL
+784 
-792 HDRRC
+792 
-797 ALWWCRNG
+797 
-805 SCPGRCRPP
+805 

>member
-1 MKTCP
+1 MEDSQHLCP
-6 KCGYDKLADTARF
+6 DCGADYVEAVVNDIASGAGADSRLMLASLEEGLAGLDAVPLPALGDTAR
-19 CHKCGCDCAAVQV
+19 KMLPALCAAALVFCLLAGVATGANIFYLLVAVALVPLAVSLLARMQGKLRLSAGEV
-32 KRTPAAEEPE
+32 VVRAAARVFAEDAASVRERFAGDAEVLARLDAMQLRLDDALARQASAHAQNRRKVTVIAAVVLICCSAGAGALAVRNHAARKAQAAYAAQPEWVRLRDSYADAAGDDEYAGKDLRIAVVRAMLADGQGAAAEEPE

-82 TTIVCAASGKRIYL
+82 TTIVCAVSGKRIYL

-483 LLFLIPAPEVR
+483 LLFLIPAPE
-494 NPSPSIGNRN
+494 S
-504 PRRARSRTPA
+504 
-514 SYCSDSGAGIRN
+514 
-526 SSPISAIRVAVGE
+526 
-539 DRADLHAADS
+539 
-549 RLQIELHGER
+549 LQ
-559 LGDKL
+559 
-564 FLRQVGEHFFRI
+564 
-576 DEDGVSAGRP
+576 
-586 LVGYAVF
+586 
-593 VEQVAQQLHLADA
+593 
-606 GVELFVFGI
+606 
-615 FVQPHGQ
+615 
-622 RIHVAARHA
+622 
-631 AVGHVAFEHDAEG
+631 
-644 HGLPVELFAAHGHEP
+644 
-659 AHVHHTVLLGRD
+659 
-671 GHDVG
+671 
-676 IGVDFADDLLD
+676 
-687 GLVGIA
+687 
-693 LLAGL
+693 
-698 DEIGIL
+698 
-704 GEAGRVEQQGYAIA
+704 
-718 AADFGRFADVA
+718 
-729 HRHGLAAGRVVGDG
+729 
-743 QHDARDF
+743 
-750 LARVL
+750 
-755 AQELFELGDVHLTLE
+755 
-770 RQLSFRHHQRAHRI
+770 
-784 PPLPRRGL
+784 
-792 HDRRC
+792 
-797 ALWWCRNG
+797 
-805 SCPGRCRPP
+805 

>member
-1 MKTCP
+1 MEDSQHLCP
-6 KCGYDKLADTARF
+6 DCGADYVEAVVNDIASGAGADSRLMLASLEEGLAGLDAVPLPALGDTAR
-19 CHKCGCDCAAVQV
+19 KMLPALCAAALVFCLLAGVATGANIFYLLAAVALVPLAVSLLARMQGKLRLSAGEV
-32 KRTPAAEEPE
+32 VVRAAARVFAEDAASVRERFAGDAEVLARLDAMQLRLDDALARQASAHAQNRRKVTAIAAVVLICCSAGAGALAVRNHAARKAQAAYAAQPEWVRLRDSYADAAGDDEYAGKDLRIAVVRAMLADGQGAAAEEPE

-82 TTIVCAASGKRIYL
+82 TTIVCAVSGKRIYL

-483 LLFLIPAPEVR
+483 LLFLIPAPE
-494 NPSPSIGNRN
+494 S
-504 PRRARSRTPA
+504 
-514 SYCSDSGAGIRN
+514 
-526 SSPISAIRVAVGE
+526 
-539 DRADLHAADS
+539 
-549 RLQIELHGER
+549 LQ
-559 LGDKL
+559 
-564 FLRQVGEHFFRI
+564 
-576 DEDGVSAGRP
+576 
-586 LVGYAVF
+586 
-593 VEQVAQQLHLADA
+593 
-606 GVELFVFGI
+606 
-615 FVQPHGQ
+615 
-622 RIHVAARHA
+622 
-631 AVGHVAFEHDAEG
+631 
-644 HGLPVELFAAHGHEP
+644 
-659 AHVHHTVLLGRD
+659 
-671 GHDVG
+671 
-676 IGVDFADDLLD
+676 
-687 GLVGIA
+687 
-693 LLAGL
+693 
-698 DEIGIL
+698 
-704 GEAGRVEQQGYAIA
+704 
-718 AADFGRFADVA
+718 
-729 HRHGLAAGRVVGDG
+729 
-743 QHDARDF
+743 
-750 LARVL
+750 
-755 AQELFELGDVHLTLE
+755 
-770 RQLSFRHHQRAHRI
+770 
-784 PPLPRRGL
+784 
-792 HDRRC
+792 
-797 ALWWCRNG
+797 
-805 SCPGRCRPP
+805 

>member
-82 TTIVCAASGKRIYL
+82 TTIVCAVSGKRIYL

-431 EMARLGGAKPAAT
+431 EMARLGGAKPRGDAT
-444 QQADSKA
+444 GGFES
-451 FAGYETVVPGTKK
+451 
-464 RNWGKTILI
+464 L
-473 VVVCLIALIG
+473 CG
-483 LLFLIPAPEVR
+483 L
-494 NPSPSIGNRN
+494 
-504 PRRARSRTPA
+504 
-514 SYCSDSGAGIRN
+514 
-526 SSPISAIRVAVGE
+526 
-539 DRADLHAADS
+539 
-549 RLQIELHGER
+549 
-559 LGDKL
+559 
-564 FLRQVGEHFFRI
+564 
-576 DEDGVSAGRP
+576 
-586 LVGYAVF
+586 
-593 VEQVAQQLHLADA
+593 
-606 GVELFVFGI
+606 
-615 FVQPHGQ
+615 
-622 RIHVAARHA
+622 
-631 AVGHVAFEHDAEG
+631 
-644 HGLPVELFAAHGHEP
+644 
-659 AHVHHTVLLGRD
+659 RD
-671 GHDVG
+671 GR
-676 IGVDFADDLLD
+676 
-687 GLVGIA
+687 
-693 LLAGL
+693 AG
-698 DEIGIL
+698 DE
-704 GEAGRVEQQGYAIA
+704 EA
-718 AADFGRFADVA
+718 
-729 HRHGLAAGRVVGDG
+729 
-743 QHDARDF
+743 
-750 LARVL
+750 
-755 AQELFELGDVHLTLE
+755 ELGK
-770 RQLSFRHHQRAHRI
+770 
-784 PPLPRRGL
+784 RR
-792 HDRRC
+792 
-797 ALWWCRNG
+797 
-805 SCPGRCRPP
+805 S

>member
-82 TTIVCAASGKRIYL
+82 TTIVCAVSGKRIYL

-149 KQQLDAEAQRLR
+149 KQQLDAEAQRLQ

-259 FWGFLSYC
+259 YWGFLGYC

-289 DDIRLAEAVYYLAR
+289 DDIRLAEAIYYLAR
-303 GFDAFETSMLE
+303 GFDAFETSMLG

-327 LSKPLISVYDT
+327 LSKPSTIPCSGLSAKISGWRRNT
-338 LQRLVRENIRLE
+338 PRWRLLSSWMFSVPGSISN
-350 EKYTPMET
+350 T
-358 FVLVDVFRAG
+358 FV
-368 KYIEY
+368 
-373 LCVEQARKEQEA
+373 
-385 REAEA
+385 
-390 RREQEAREAEAKLER
+390 
-405 ERQTAEQALR
+405 
-415 RKQAEMSADRS
+415 
-426 KRMEQ
+426 
-431 EMARLGGAKPAAT
+431 
-444 QQADSKA
+444 
-451 FAGYETVVPGTKK
+451 
-464 RNWGKTILI
+464 
-473 VVVCLIALIG
+473 
-483 LLFLIPAPEVR
+483 
-494 NPSPSIGNRN
+494 PS
-504 PRRARSRTPA
+504 RRARSR
-514 SYCSDSGAGIRN
+514 
-526 SSPISAIRVAVGE
+526 
-539 DRADLHAADS
+539 
-549 RLQIELHGER
+549 
-559 LGDKL
+559 K
-564 FLRQVGEHFFRI
+564 
-576 DEDGVSAGRP
+576 
-586 LVGYAVF
+586 
-593 VEQVAQQLHLADA
+593 
-606 GVELFVFGI
+606 
-615 FVQPHGQ
+615 
-622 RIHVAARHA
+622 
-631 AVGHVAFEHDAEG
+631 
-644 HGLPVELFAAHGHEP
+644 PV
-659 AHVHHTVLLGRD
+659 R
-671 GHDVG
+671 
-676 IGVDFADDLLD
+676 
-687 GLVGIA
+687 
-693 LLAGL
+693 
-698 DEIGIL
+698 
-704 GEAGRVEQQGYAIA
+704 
-718 AADFGRFADVA
+718 
-729 HRHGLAAGRVVGDG
+729 
-743 QHDARDF
+743 
-750 LARVL
+750 
-755 AQELFELGDVHLTLE
+755 
-770 RQLSFRHHQRAHRI
+770 
-784 PPLPRRGL
+784 PRRGAN
-792 HDRRC
+792 RRH
-797 ALWWCRNG
+797 ARPRRSWSANARPPSRPSAG
-805 SCPGRCRPP
+805 SRPSCRPTAPNAWSRRWRAWAVRNPRRRNRRIRKPLRATRRSCRGRRSGTGERRS

>member
-1 MKTCP
+1 MEDSQHLCP
-6 KCGYDKLADTARF
+6 DCGANYVEAVVDDIASGAGADSRLMLASLEEGLAGLDAVPLPALGDTAR
-19 CHKCGCDCAAVQV
+19 KMLPALCAAALVFCLLAGVATGANIFYLLAAVALVPLAVSLLARMQGKLRLSAGEV
-32 KRTPAAEEPE
+32 VVRAAARVFAEDAASVRERFAGDAEVLARLDAMQLRLDDALARQASAHAQNRRKVTVIAAVVLICCSAGAGALAVRNHAARKAQAAYAAQPEWVRLRDSYADAAGDDEYAGKDLRIAVVRAMLADGQGAAAEEPE

-82 TTIVCAASGKRIYL
+82 TTIVCAVSGKRIYL

-314 RAGELASSVRREY
+314 RAGELASSVRRED

-483 LLFLIPAPEVR
+483 LLFLIPAPE
-494 NPSPSIGNRN
+494 S
-504 PRRARSRTPA
+504 
-514 SYCSDSGAGIRN
+514 
-526 SSPISAIRVAVGE
+526 
-539 DRADLHAADS
+539 
-549 RLQIELHGER
+549 LQ
-559 LGDKL
+559 
-564 FLRQVGEHFFRI
+564 
-576 DEDGVSAGRP
+576 
-586 LVGYAVF
+586 
-593 VEQVAQQLHLADA
+593 
-606 GVELFVFGI
+606 
-615 FVQPHGQ
+615 
-622 RIHVAARHA
+622 
-631 AVGHVAFEHDAEG
+631 
-644 HGLPVELFAAHGHEP
+644 
-659 AHVHHTVLLGRD
+659 
-671 GHDVG
+671 
-676 IGVDFADDLLD
+676 
-687 GLVGIA
+687 
-693 LLAGL
+693 
-698 DEIGIL
+698 
-704 GEAGRVEQQGYAIA
+704 
-718 AADFGRFADVA
+718 
-729 HRHGLAAGRVVGDG
+729 
-743 QHDARDF
+743 
-750 LARVL
+750 
-755 AQELFELGDVHLTLE
+755 
-770 RQLSFRHHQRAHRI
+770 
-784 PPLPRRGL
+784 
-792 HDRRC
+792 
-797 ALWWCRNG
+797 
-805 SCPGRCRPP
+805 

>member
-1 MKTCP
+1 MEDSQHLCP
-6 KCGYDKLADTARF
+6 DCGADYVEAVVNDIASGAGADSRLMLASLEEGLAGLDAVPLPALGDTAR
-19 CHKCGCDCAAVQV
+19 KMLPALCAAALVFCLLAGVATGANIFYLLAAVALVPLAVSLLARMQGKLRLSAGEVVVRAAAQV
-32 KRTPAAEEPE
+32 FAEDAASVRERFAGDAEVLARLDAMQLRLDDALARQASAHAQNRRKVTVIAAVVLICCSAGAGALAVRNHAARKAQAAYAAQPEWVRLRDSYADAAGDDEYAGKDLRIAVVRAMLADGQGAAAEEPE

-82 TTIVCAASGKRIYL
+82 TTIVCAVSGKRIYL

-483 LLFLIPAPEVR
+483 LLFLIPAPE
-494 NPSPSIGNRN
+494 S
-504 PRRARSRTPA
+504 
-514 SYCSDSGAGIRN
+514 
-526 SSPISAIRVAVGE
+526 
-539 DRADLHAADS
+539 
-549 RLQIELHGER
+549 LQ
-559 LGDKL
+559 
-564 FLRQVGEHFFRI
+564 
-576 DEDGVSAGRP
+576 
-586 LVGYAVF
+586 
-593 VEQVAQQLHLADA
+593 
-606 GVELFVFGI
+606 
-615 FVQPHGQ
+615 
-622 RIHVAARHA
+622 
-631 AVGHVAFEHDAEG
+631 
-644 HGLPVELFAAHGHEP
+644 
-659 AHVHHTVLLGRD
+659 
-671 GHDVG
+671 
-676 IGVDFADDLLD
+676 
-687 GLVGIA
+687 
-693 LLAGL
+693 
-698 DEIGIL
+698 
-704 GEAGRVEQQGYAIA
+704 
-718 AADFGRFADVA
+718 
-729 HRHGLAAGRVVGDG
+729 
-743 QHDARDF
+743 
-750 LARVL
+750 
-755 AQELFELGDVHLTLE
+755 
-770 RQLSFRHHQRAHRI
+770 
-784 PPLPRRGL
+784 
-792 HDRRC
+792 
-797 ALWWCRNG
+797 
-805 SCPGRCRPP
+805 

>member
-1 MKTCP
+1 MEDSQHLCP
-6 KCGYDKLADTARF
+6 DCGADYVEAVVNDIASGAGADSRLMLASLEEGLAGLDAVPLPALGDTAR
-19 CHKCGCDCAAVQV
+19 KMLPALCAAALVFCLLAGVATGANIFYLLAAVALVPLAVSLLARMQGKLRLSAGEV
-32 KRTPAAEEPE
+32 VVRAAARVFAEDAASVLERFAGDAEVLARLDAMQLRLDDALARQASAHAQNRRKVTVIAAVVLICCSAGAGALAVRNHAARKAQAAYAAQPEWVRLRDSYADAAGDDEYAGKDLRIAVVRAMLADGQGAAAEEPE

-82 TTIVCAASGKRIYL
+82 TTIVCAVSGKRIYL

-483 LLFLIPAPEVR
+483 LLFLIPAPE
-494 NPSPSIGNRN
+494 S
-504 PRRARSRTPA
+504 
-514 SYCSDSGAGIRN
+514 
-526 SSPISAIRVAVGE
+526 
-539 DRADLHAADS
+539 
-549 RLQIELHGER
+549 LQ
-559 LGDKL
+559 
-564 FLRQVGEHFFRI
+564 
-576 DEDGVSAGRP
+576 
-586 LVGYAVF
+586 
-593 VEQVAQQLHLADA
+593 
-606 GVELFVFGI
+606 
-615 FVQPHGQ
+615 
-622 RIHVAARHA
+622 
-631 AVGHVAFEHDAEG
+631 
-644 HGLPVELFAAHGHEP
+644 
-659 AHVHHTVLLGRD
+659 
-671 GHDVG
+671 
-676 IGVDFADDLLD
+676 
-687 GLVGIA
+687 
-693 LLAGL
+693 
-698 DEIGIL
+698 
-704 GEAGRVEQQGYAIA
+704 
-718 AADFGRFADVA
+718 
-729 HRHGLAAGRVVGDG
+729 
-743 QHDARDF
+743 
-750 LARVL
+750 
-755 AQELFELGDVHLTLE
+755 
-770 RQLSFRHHQRAHRI
+770 
-784 PPLPRRGL
+784 
-792 HDRRC
+792 
-797 ALWWCRNG
+797 
-805 SCPGRCRPP
+805 